1 MERDL
6 GLGIDNVMMNH
17 NNTISRILNIYSSIR
32 VNSKITLISYHHKI
46 KRHIQNLEALPK

>member
-17 NNTISRILNIYSSIR
+17 NNTISGILNIYSSIR